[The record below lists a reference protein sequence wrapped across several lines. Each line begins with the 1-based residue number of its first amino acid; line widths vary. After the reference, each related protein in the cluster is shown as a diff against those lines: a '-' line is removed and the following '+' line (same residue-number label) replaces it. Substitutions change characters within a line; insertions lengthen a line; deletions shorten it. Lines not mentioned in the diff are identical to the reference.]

1 MEFSQDLIRG
11 SIVPIVLAL
20 LKDRSMYGYE
30 ILKLVNVR
38 TNGRLEWKEGTLYP
52 ALHRL
57 EADKLVKAFW
67 QDAPADE
74 APGRKRKYYTITRK
88 GLAELAHRTQEWT
101 QFSGAVNAIILGG

>member
-30 ILKLVNVR
+30 ILKLVNAR
-38 TNGRLEWKEGTLYP
+38 TSGRLEWKEGTLYP

-57 EADKLVKAFW
+57 EADGLVKAYW

-88 GLAELAHRTQEWT
+88 GTAELAHRTEEWT
-101 QFSGAVNAIILGG
+101 QFSGAVNAIILGA